1 MRARKKLNK
10 RKLKTLWKLGVVLA
24 LLLGICLLIDAQIR
38 PTVKT
43 MGAYHVK
50 LMATQYMN
58 DAILAQLEK
67 SEIPYDGLVKVTF
80 DDSKNVTAVETNT
93 FVVNT
98 VKSQILDCVLRSL
111 RDMEQADLKIPLGT
125 LMGWQIFSAR
135 GPMVHFK
142 MLPAGT
148 VNTQII
154 SQFEEAGINQTNHRI
169 YLKIVCTVTGLIPGY
184 PVNVEVENEFC
195 LAETV
200 VVGRVPESYTHVI
213 SDDSEL
219 ISRLNDY
226 GAQEQAVK

>member
-1 MRARKKLNK
+1 
-10 RKLKTLWKLGVVLA
+10 
-24 LLLGICLLIDAQIR
+24 
-38 PTVKT
+38 
-43 MGAYHVK
+43 
-50 LMATQYMN
+50 
-58 DAILAQLEK
+58 
-67 SEIPYDGLVKVTF
+67 
-80 DDSKNVTAVETNT
+80 
-93 FVVNT
+93 
-98 VKSQILDCVLRSL
+98 
-111 RDMEQADLKIPLGT
+111 
-125 LMGWQIFSAR
+125 
-135 GPMVHFK
+135 